1 MSIGEE
7 LIREND
13 TEIRWK
19 EHYVLLLNDDK
30 ISEVGFGRERIGGNE
45 IIVRKVV
52 KEEIMGALKKMKG
65 RQRERK
71 GGRG

>member
-30 ISEVGFGRERIGGNE
+30 INEVGEDVRRARIGENE
-45 IIVRKVV
+45 RVVREVV
-52 KEEIMGALKKMKG
+52 
-65 RQRERK
+65 R
-71 GGRG
+71 